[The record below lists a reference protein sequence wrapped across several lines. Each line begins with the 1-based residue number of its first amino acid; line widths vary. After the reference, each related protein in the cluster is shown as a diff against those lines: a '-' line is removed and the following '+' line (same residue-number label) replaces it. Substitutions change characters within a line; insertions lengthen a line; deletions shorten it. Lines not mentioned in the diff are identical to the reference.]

1 MMQDMRAAI
10 RSLSR
15 APAFAASTILML
27 AVGIGANTALFS
39 VIDTVLLRPLPYD
52 DPDRAVTLW
61 EYDKRI
67 SERADVSAPNYV
79 DWRAQSTS
87 FASMAIVEPFS
98 FDFYGG
104 SEPAVWQAGLVTEG
118 FFGAIGARVLLGR
131 TFAPDDYR
139 PGHEKVVVLGF
150 NIWQQ
155 QFGGDR
161 CIIGRSINLDEQVY
175 TVVGVL
181 PP

>member
-87 FASMAIVEPFS
+87 FAFMAMVEPFS

-104 SEPAVWQAGLVTEG
+104 REPAVWGAGVVTDE
-118 FFGAIGARVLLGR
+118 FFDDGGARTILGR
-131 TFAPDDYR
+131 SFST
-139 PGHEKVVVLGF
+139 
-150 NIWQQ
+150 
-155 QFGGDR
+155 
-161 CIIGRSINLDEQVY
+161 
-175 TVVGVL
+175 
-181 PP
+181 